1 MIWVQDAAK
10 SKEAFALLGCVTGP
24 HVQSGK
30 ASAAVASSSKITI
43 KPKEPIMKRA
53 PAPSTT
59 TPTKEEEKSS
69 KTKLEVE
76 PKAKELPKTKPT
88 GRLDWSKTKPKLKEA
103 SKPVEPE
110 KGAKTRAR
118 VDDAKAKGDA
128 AKSQAQADLRKVKK
142 EPSPDT
148 SDEKISEESDPS
160 KSRPKRGTKRKS
172 VLPTLSDSEEDEE
185 PSQKDQIG
193 KITARVKK
201 NVILSD
207 DDEEPDDIPA
217 RRRLTGAKAKGKAKA
232 SLSDTEA
239 DKSVR
244 AMMDIDDDEV
254 IKASRPESRVQEDED
269 AQTEDAEVVQDS
281 EPERAKLNP
290 KKRKEKKVVPVGRN
304 GLKKKRVMKTRTKI
318 DEKGYM
324 VTEDYSSYESVDDD
338 EPEAAVEA
346 PVKKGRAAKPK
357 QKATESKLKPKESRE
372 EARSTK
378 SSEPVKRATG
388 KGSGQGNITNF
399 FGKAK

>member
-30 ASAAVASSSKITI
+30 ASAAVASSSKITT

-128 AKSQAQADLRKVKK
+128 AKSKAQADLRKVKK

-148 SDEKISEESDPS
+148 SDEKTSEESDPS

-207 DDEEPDDIPA
+207 DDEEPDDILV

-239 DKSVR
+239 GEY
-244 AMMDIDDDEV
+244 EV
-254 IKASRPESRVQEDED
+254 IKASRPESRVQKDED
-269 AQTEDAEVVQDS
+269 AQTEDAEAVQDS
-281 EPERAKLNP
+281 EPERAKLNS

-346 PVKKGRAAKPK
+346 PVKKGRATKPK
-357 QKATESKLKPKESRE
+357 QKATESKLKPKKPRE
-372 EARSTK
+372 EARPTK

-388 KGSGQGNITNF
+388 KASGQGNITNF